1 MTGSGLNKVLSGV
14 VRGLFLA
21 QRISF
26 VVMAAVM
33 CALVLTRYVFL
44 YSPPWSEELTVY
56 LMVWNAMLGSAA
68 LVLFNDH
75 IALLFAV
82 DAMPPRMR
90 RVAAAIAQICV
101 LIAAV
106 LIAVYGYGF
115 MNRMSDSMS
124 MGLGISMRWSTMALP
139 VGGAL
144 MTVAALLRVVDS
156 FLRLAGRPPLI
167 DDRLQDRV
175 TDSRFQHAQ

>member
-1 MTGSGLNKVLSGV
+1 MTASGLNRILSGV
-14 VRGLFLA
+14 VRGLFLL
-21 QRISF
+21 QRLSF
-26 VVMAAVM
+26 IVMVAVM

-44 YSPPWSEELTVY
+44 YSPSWSEELTVY

-75 IALLFAV
+75 IALLFMV
-82 DAMPPRMR
+82 DAMPPATR
-90 RVAAAIAQICV
+90 RAAAVIAQIFV
-101 LIAAV
+101 LIAAL

-115 MNRMSDSMS
+115 MERMSDSMS
-124 MGLGISMRWSTMALP
+124 MGLGISMRWATLAFP

-144 MTVAALLRVVDS
+144 MALAALLRVADS
-156 FLRLAGRPPLI
+156 LLRLAGRSPLI
-167 DDRLQDRV
+167 DDKLQEQV